1 MSTKLE
7 NILLVLLFLI
17 TVGCINKHA
26 KISDKLRDKIK
37 ADNRFEQV
45 EKMAEQLVGDGLTAG
60 DSYGEVWIR
69 DLNSFIEL
77 SVAVNGKERPGD
89 ALLTFFRFQGADGN
103 IPDGFIPVESGSGG
117 YSYIFSD
124 QAPEYKAHKNTV
136 ETDQE
141 SSLIQAIYKYI
152 KATGDRE
159 FLQKT
164 INGKTVEEG
173 MADALQYLIN
183 HKMNEQYGLLWGATT
198 VDWGDVQP
206 EHYWGVELDSLSHP
220 AIDVYDNAM
229 FVIAI
234 HNYIS
239 LIEKESEK
247 AYWNNVAQDITRN
260 VRKHIWD
267 EKNQKYIPH
276 IYLEKGS
283 PFPTDFDEN
292 NIYYHGGTFMAIEA
306 GFLTEEEIRA
316 SYQRM
321 QQNVTES
328 GAPSIGLTLYPPY
341 PSGFF
346 LNPGLHEYGYQN
358 GGDWTWFGGRMVQQL
373 INHGMYEEA
382 YESITPMLDLVIKH
396 DGFYEWWTREG
407 EPAGSGSFRGAA
419 GVLWKSIKMFR
430 EKLDQSERISQWGIE

>member
-1 MSTKLE
+1 MRNKLG
-7 NILLVLLFLI
+7 NILLILSLLTI
-17 TVGCINKHA
+17 IGCTSQGA
-26 KISDKLRDKIK
+26 KISRELRETIEV
-37 ADNRFEQV
+37 DNRFEQV
-45 EKMAEQLVGDGLTAG
+45 EKMAEQLVEDGLTAG
-60 DSYGEVWIR
+60 DGYEEVWIR
-69 DLNSFIEL
+69 DLSSFIEL
-77 SVAVNGKERPGD
+77 SVAVNGKERSRE
-89 ALLTFFRFQGADGN
+89 ALLTFFRFQGANGN
-103 IPDGFIPVESGSGG
+103 IPDGFIPIKSGSVG
-117 YSYIFSD
+117 YNYIFSD
-124 QAPEYKAHKNTV
+124 RAPEYKAHKNTV

-152 KATGDRE
+152 KATGDWE
-159 FLQKT
+159 FLQRT
-164 INGKTVEEG
+164 INGKTVKEG
-173 MADALQYLIN
+173 MAEALHYLIN
-183 HKMNEQYGLLWGATT
+183 HKINEQYGLLWGATT

-206 EHYWGVELDSLSHP
+206 EHHWGVELDSLSHP

-247 AYWNNVAQDITRN
+247 AYWSNVAQDITRN
-260 VRKHIWD
+260 VRQHLWD

-283 PFPTDFDEN
+283 PFPADFDEN
-292 NIYYHGGTFMAIEA
+292 SIYYHGGTFMAIEA
-306 GFLTEEEIRA
+306 GFLTEEEIRV
-316 SYQRM
+316 SYQQM

-341 PSGFF
+341 PNGFF

-373 INHGMYEEA
+373 IHNGMYEEA

-396 DGFYEWWTREG
+396 EGFYEWWTREG

-419 GVLWKSIKMFR
+419 GVLWKSIQLFR
-430 EKLDQSERISQWGIE
+430 EKMD